1 MNPMQK
7 AAASVATL
15 ALIGAGNAAHAA
27 FEGRFGDGTRSTPG
41 NACTASGP
49 TKCTFFYDTALDI
62 TILNIWRQTPWAP
75 FQSPSGNTAL
85 AGAVALGASF
95 SGALA
100 PQFQTGWTLPTGDGS
115 RPAGPDN
122 QYRSIVESAG
132 GRSGM
137 FAQFDIAVDTSVWL
151 WSSSEDVNN
160 PANAWI
166 FRTNGTQL
174 SWDKTVSYGF
184 LAIHSGDVAAGL
196 TPPVP
201 EPQTYAMML
210 LGLATLMVAV
220 RRRGH

>member
-1 MNPMQK
+1 
-7 AAASVATL
+7 
-15 ALIGAGNAAHAA
+15 
-27 FEGRFGDGTRSTPG
+27 
-41 NACTASGP
+41 
-49 TKCTFFYDTALDI
+49 
-62 TILNIWRQTPWAP
+62 
-75 FQSPSGNTAL
+75 
-85 AGAVALGASF
+85 
-95 SGALA
+95 
-100 PQFQTGWTLPTGDGS
+100 
-115 RPAGPDN
+115 
-122 QYRSIVESAG
+122 
-132 GRSGM
+132 M